1 MLREIKNT
9 GIKIYLR
16 DVAGALIK
24 DTADGAFIS
33 STDRSSFI
41 HKQGATSDSLIIY
54 KARIGSTGNL
64 DYTDTVMYY
73 INGTSLMRD
82 LKTTEIPHSNTSVI
96 AENVYAMQFQYGI
109 CGSNITLFDQNP
121 ITAANWALTT
131 SSGSAPTKT
140 GTTDI
145 TLAFGA
151 AATGNLRY
159 TTQCAVIA
167 NCKYSV
173 LLQITPSGDFPKNLD
188 SLRFAFKN
196 GTTLLCSEAF
206 KPYLGDKLIS
216 FQNSNFTGNA
226 DMSLEFYA
234 KGSGSL
240 LIRGIEA
247 TKVEDSSFTW
257 SNDPSVA
264 DKRNVRAIR
273 VFVLTRSDKA
283 ETKSPAS
290 INLGEIT
297 FLPPAGEYTWRLNK
311 ETIEVPNN
319 GMF

>member
-1 MLREIKNT
+1 
-9 GIKIYLR
+9 
-16 DVAGALIK
+16 
-24 DTADGAFIS
+24 
-33 STDRSSFI
+33 
-41 HKQGATSDSLIIY
+41 
-54 KARIGSTGNL
+54 
-64 DYTDTVMYY
+64 
-73 INGTSLMRD
+73 
-82 LKTTEIPHSNTSVI
+82 
-96 AENVYAMQFQYGI
+96 
-109 CGSNITLFDQNP
+109 
-121 ITAANWALTT
+121 
-131 SSGSAPTKT
+131 
-140 GTTDI
+140 
-145 TLAFGA
+145 
-151 AATGNLRY
+151 
-159 TTQCAVIA
+159 
-167 NCKYSV
+167 
-173 LLQITPSGDFPKNLD
+173 
-188 SLRFAFKN
+188 
-196 GTTLLCSEAF
+196 
-206 KPYLGDKLIS
+206 LGDKLIS